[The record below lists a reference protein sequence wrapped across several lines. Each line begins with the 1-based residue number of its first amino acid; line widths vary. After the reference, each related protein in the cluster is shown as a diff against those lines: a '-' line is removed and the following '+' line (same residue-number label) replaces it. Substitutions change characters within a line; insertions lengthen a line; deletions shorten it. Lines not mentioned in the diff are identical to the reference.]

1 MVYDSVYE
9 ANNYLRSG
17 VESESGT
24 SSQTSTNSQR
34 SIKGTSRQRLAQ
46 QFNTGHVLV
55 GGNPTKVTWYMCKEG
70 SPTGNVTAHIRT
82 SAGVERE
89 QSTTLVDSSSLGL
102 IGGGLVAKE
111 FTFTGNTI
119 LATGD
124 MITAEFTGGSNGNE
138 VQLSTDNTGAVTNS
152 VFRQYTPTT
161 WSDISGEALKFIVNY
176 TTSYPDV
183 RKQHFW
189 EWFSGATLNSRWTTG
204 TGNGSPT
211 YAMDNS
217 ADGGFKISL
226 GATGNYRGQIH
237 FNGINQYS
245 PTSSV
250 TIGVYKFGGTLDDD
264 EIDVGLSNSLD
275 IPLSLGDCALGG
287 SREQSSFMYLTNS
300 TGGTQTN
307 TASTV
312 ASDINYH
319 SHKVEC
325 TTSNVQYSVDGVSAA
340 TNTTTRPTLKMQPY
354 IGVRNNHPTTTSVN
368 IRYFEAYNT

>member
-1 MVYDSVYE
+1 MHKH
-9 ANNYLRSG
+9 N
-17 VESESGT
+17 
-24 SSQTSTNSQR
+24 
-34 SIKGTSRQRLAQ
+34 
-46 QFNTGHVLV
+46 
-55 GGNPTKVTWYMCKEG
+55 
-70 SPTGNVTAHIRT
+70 
-82 SAGVERE
+82 
-89 QSTTLVDSSSLGL
+89 
-102 IGGGLVAKE
+102 
-111 FTFTGNTI
+111 
-119 LATGD
+119 
-124 MITAEFTGGSNGNE
+124 NE
-138 VQLSTDNTGAVTNS
+138 VLLLTDNTSAVTNS
-152 VFRQYTPTT
+152 VMRQYTPTT

-340 TNTTTRPTLKMQPY
+340 TNTATRPTLKMQPY